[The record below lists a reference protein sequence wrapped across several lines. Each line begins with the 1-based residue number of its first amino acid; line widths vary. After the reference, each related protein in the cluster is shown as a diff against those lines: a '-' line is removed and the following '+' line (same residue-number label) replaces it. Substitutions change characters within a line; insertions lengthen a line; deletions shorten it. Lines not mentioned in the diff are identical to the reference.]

1 MYKTETEAFHPYN
14 HFNSME
20 EISLLPGHV
29 FGYFSLLKVVHNLH
43 LNLVSPGFL
52 HCLLFRGI
60 SDRRVVICSSLQT
73 TLDID
78 LLWICISHYPW
89 LPSHSKIIFCAF
101 VFNPW
106 ENYLWEM
113 NCSKCLEC
121 INWVK
126 TNQRMVHTV
135 WSYLFKKLYMYI
147 KCINQR
153 FNNGLT
159 KHF

>member
-20 EISLLPGHV
+20 EISLLPGHI
-29 FGYFSLLKVVHNLH
+29 FGYFPLLKIVHYLH
-43 LNLVSPGFL
+43 LKLVSPGFL
-52 HCLLFRGI
+52 QCLLFSRI
-60 SDRRVVICSSLQT
+60 NARRVVICSSLQT
-73 TLDID
+73 LDIA
-78 LLWICISHYPW
+78 LLWICLSHYPW
-89 LPSHSKIIFCAF
+89 LPCHSKIIFCAF

-113 NCSKCLEC
+113 NCSKCLEY

-126 TNQRMVHTV
+126 TSQRMVYIV

-159 KHF
+159 NHF